1 MYDHKHYI
9 VCKQAHSRAENAEA
23 TKCPQ
28 CDQFFIKGALLRHLK
43 QKGNEECWR
52 KWAVFVM
59 DQDGCGDSG
68 GRLRIKKGGQGVK
81 GKGKAKEEVLKED
94 AKKEMLKADAK
105 KEMPKEE
112 GGMLNEKKEMPKEKE
127 EMSKEEKETHEVT
140 PMQTA
145 PTTNT
150 NKASQTKGGERKIW
164 AFNSSE
170 VYRAGLLPPQ
180 LRKPRE
186 EGSEAMEKDE
196 DVGSSI

>member
-94 AKKEMLKADAK
+94 AKKEM
-105 KEMPKEE
+105 PKE
-112 GGMLNEKKEMPKEKE
+112 KEEMSKE